1 MSRSIQIR
9 VEDDLKKK
17 SDLLFKELG
26 TDTTSA
32 IRMFLTQAVANN
44 GFCIFRCGGAASP
57 VWREPPVRTIGAT
70 FVEGL

>member
-32 IRMFLTQAVANN
+32 IRMFLAQAVANN
-44 GFCIFRCGGAASP
+44 GFPFALKKI
-57 VWREPPVRTIGAT
+57 TIDPYMT
-70 FVEGL
+70 FA